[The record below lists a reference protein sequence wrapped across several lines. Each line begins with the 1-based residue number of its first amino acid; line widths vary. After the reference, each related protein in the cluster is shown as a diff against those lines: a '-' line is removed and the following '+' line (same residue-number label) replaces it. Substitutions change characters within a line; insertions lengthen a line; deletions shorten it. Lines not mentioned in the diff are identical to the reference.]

1 MQERLGISI
10 TNQVIKYAKVSKN
23 NNDINVLSF
32 GLKFYDNLQ
41 EDIMQIINETDS
53 TNIPICINTKN
64 EKVAYFS
71 TFGLLNKNDTK
82 KTINTEF
89 ETMCADNHL
98 NANAYEGR
106 YIIVNDI
113 LNRDRNKVIYFFD
126 GKSDL
131 DERILSVRNGKVKS
145 ITPLSTSIAN
155 IVETK
160 RNENAMIVNIEDK
173 TTVTTIINQK
183 VYNIDQIESGMQ
195 EVIEKINE
203 RENSYSKAYEVCKNS
218 TIYTMETTELE
229 DTNNSYLP
237 LIVPTLFNI
246 VQEVKKL
253 KESYNRIDKI
263 YLTGLGT
270 SINNIELYFQEY
282 FQDAKC
288 EILKPFFAENNNKIN
303 IKDYIEVN
311 SAIALAL
318 DGLELGLKSL
328 NFRTSNW
335 KDDLE
340 TILHSDIKSLGKGKS
355 KGRSRPSFS
364 FDMNLKGELTVSEK
378 WLVRCITTVI
388 VIMVIY
394 SVCSSFLGGQIISKT
409 NDAQEII
416 QDTNSQ
422 MSLVQEDDRLV
433 LSKEQDYKDL
443 IANLEDV
450 NSELATKRARKNQIP
465 TLLNQIVYIIP
476 KSVQLT
482 KITNTNSS
490 DDKQHIII
498 TAQSKQYEQLAYF
511 KAKINNNGY
520 LKNVSST
527 EGTKQGEYVVVV
539 IEGDLP

>member
-41 EDIMQIINETDS
+41 EDIMQIINETGS
-53 TNIPICINTKN
+53 TNTPICINTKN

-113 LNRDRNKVIYFFD
+113 LNKDRNKVLYFFD

-131 DERILSVRNGKVKS
+131 DERTLSVRNGKVTS

-155 IVETK
+155 IVEAK

-203 RENSYSKAYEVCKNS
+203 RENSYSKSYEVCKNS
-218 TIYTMETTELE
+218 TIYTMETTEVE
-229 DTNNSYLP
+229 EGNNSYLP

-246 VQEVKKL
+246 VQEVKKI
-253 KESYNRIDKI
+253 KETYNRIDKI

-335 KDDLE
+335 KEDLE
-340 TILHSDIKSLGKGKS
+340 TLLHSDIKSLGKGK
-355 KGRSRPSFS
+355 KRR
-364 FDMNLKGELTVSEK
+364 K
-378 WLVRCITTVI
+378 
-388 VIMVIY
+388 
-394 SVCSSFLGGQIISKT
+394 SKT
-409 NDAQEII
+409 
-416 QDTNSQ
+416 
-422 MSLVQEDDRLV
+422 
-433 LSKEQDYKDL
+433 K
-443 IANLEDV
+443 
-450 NSELATKRARKNQIP
+450 
-465 TLLNQIVYIIP
+465 
-476 KSVQLT
+476 
-482 KITNTNSS
+482 
-490 DDKQHIII
+490 
-498 TAQSKQYEQLAYF
+498 F
-511 KAKINNNGY
+511 
-520 LKNVSST
+520 
-527 EGTKQGEYVVVV
+527 
-539 IEGDLP
+539 